1 MHLKKLVIEE
11 VDLDHKHLLLKN
23 FIREAIESQ
32 QGPPNLK
39 SSFLDLGQME
49 EEMKDEGFSAL
60 IRTKR
65 PVQLMGVL
73 LQGQQKR
80 IQETFEEEEDEFLD
94 WISQVMEEENCRTH
108 GLKQKHT
115 SNGESTIKAILTT
128 STLMEGG
135 TTVGMEAHE
144 DASRKEE
151 IWWQE
156 IRREFQVSP
165 KLDMQKVDESWELLS
180 DL

>member
-73 LQGQQKR
+73 LQG
-80 IQETFEEEEDEFLD
+80 
-94 WISQVMEEENCRTH
+94 
-108 GLKQKHT
+108 
-115 SNGESTIKAILTT
+115 
-128 STLMEGG
+128 
-135 TTVGMEAHE
+135 
-144 DASRKEE
+144 
-151 IWWQE
+151 
-156 IRREFQVSP
+156 
-165 KLDMQKVDESWELLS
+165 
-180 DL
+180 